1 MAEKKLMNN
10 LKTVLRNKG
19 FKITPQRIAVI
30 EEIIKDRGHRDSEA
44 IYLAIKSSNIHVS
57 RATVYRT
64 LDILVQNQ
72 FVRKLNIGDG
82 GALYESKIDSLH
94 HDHLICD
101 TCGKIVEF
109 MDSDIENLQENI
121 ANKYQF
127 SLQRHIHHLFGICK
141 ECR

>member
-10 LKTVLRNKG
+10 LKTLLRNEG
-19 FKITPQRIAVI
+19 YKITPQRIAVI
-30 EEIIKDRGHRDSEA
+30 EEIIKDMGHRDSEA

-109 MDSDIENLQENI
+109 MDSDIENLQEKI